1 MGLIK
6 RAIKKRANPSFASSS
21 PPSSPKEK
29 EKEKV
34 IIDHEDVR
42 ARIKQIP
49 IFQEIK
55 DDERAI
61 DQIAN
66 ICDAVQIEKDKTIIE
81 EGSLG
86 SEMYILHS
94 GEVEIRKITRAGDQY
109 TVVQLHANLNVF
121 FGELALIDN
130 DRRSASVT
138 AKTDSTVLKISKKD
152 FGALG
157 IESPHIALPIIV
169 SIARILGGRLRK
181 TTTDML
187 TIFDALVQELSE

>member
-1 MGLIK
+1 MSLIQRAIAK
-6 RAIKKRANPSFASSS
+6 RAKLAHTTTQKEIK
-21 PPSSPKEK
+21 
-29 EKEKV
+29 
-34 IIDHEDVR
+34 IDHAAMR
-42 ARIKQIP
+42 ARLQQIP
-49 IFQEIK
+49 IFEEIK

-66 ICDAVQIEKDKTIIE
+66 ICNSVQIENNKMVIE

-109 TVVQLHANLNVF
+109 TVVRLHADFNVF
-121 FGELALIDN
+121 FGELALVDN

-138 AKTDSTVLKISKKD
+138 AKTDIIVLKITKKD
-152 FGALG
+152 FDALG
-157 IESPHIALPIIV
+157 ADSPHIALPIV
-169 SIARILGGRLRK
+169 LSIARSLAGRLRK
-181 TTTDML
+181 TTSDML